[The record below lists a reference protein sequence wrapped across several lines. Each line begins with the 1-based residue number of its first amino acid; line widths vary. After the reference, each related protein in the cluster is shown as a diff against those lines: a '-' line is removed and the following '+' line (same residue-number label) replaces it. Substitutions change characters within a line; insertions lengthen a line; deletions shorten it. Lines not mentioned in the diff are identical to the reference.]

1 MKWNLDVTHS
11 QVEFAVKHMMISTVR
26 GRFSSITGAGE
37 TSPTGALSSVS
48 LEVDVKS
55 IDTNQAQRDEHLRSA
70 DFFNVATFPK
80 LSFVS
85 TKIEQTGEE
94 ITITGNL
101 TIKDV
106 TKPVALKGEFS
117 ATITDP
123 WGNARAALGV
133 TGKINRKDFGLTW
146 NMALETGGLV
156 VSEDVKLAIEVE
168 ATAVVEAAEAAEAVA
183 V

>member
-1 MKWNLDVTHS
+1 MKWNIDVTHS

-26 GRFSSITGAGE
+26 GRFASITGTGE
-37 TSPTGALSSVS
+37 TSATGALSSVS
-48 LEVDVKS
+48 LEADVKS

-70 DFFNVATFPK
+70 DFFDVATFPK

-85 TKIEQTGEE
+85 TQIEQTGSD

-106 TKPVALKGEFS
+106 TKPVTLKGEFS
-117 ATITDP
+117 APITDP

-168 ATAVVEAAEAAEAVA
+168 ATAVVEAAATAAV
-183 V
+183 